1 MPTKK
6 VFMVIELGNDIGG
19 WIIRGVYETHN
30 AAVNA
35 LNERL
40 SNTPERNDFII
51 KPLQVGKWV
60 EVV

>member
-40 SNTPERNDFII
+40 ANSPERNDFDI
-51 KPLQVGKWV
+51 KTFTIGKWV
-60 EVV
+60 EYI